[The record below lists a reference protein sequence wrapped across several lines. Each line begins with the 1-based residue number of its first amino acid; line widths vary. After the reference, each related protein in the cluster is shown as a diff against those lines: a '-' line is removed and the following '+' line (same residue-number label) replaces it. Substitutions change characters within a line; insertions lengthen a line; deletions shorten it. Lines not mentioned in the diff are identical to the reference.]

1 MTQDLLRATRDI
13 WNENADFW
21 DERGGDDGL
30 PMQRALIA
38 PITERLLDLKRGER
52 VLEIACGNGAFAR
65 RMAALGARVVACDF
79 AETFIERAKARTTN
93 NAVEYRVIDATDE
106 AALRALGAQSFD
118 AAVCAMGMMDMPE
131 IEPLLRALSQ
141 LLKPRARFVFS
152 IMHPCFNSTAG
163 MKMVVERE
171 ENRDGELVTV
181 HAIKISQYATPTT
194 YKGTGIIG
202 QPAPQYYFH
211 RPLNALFGAC
221 FRAGFVLDALEEP
234 TYDARAQPS
243 RPFSWENY
251 HEIPPVLIA
260 RVQLSQNTIG
270 TQDAD

>member
-1 MTQDLLRATRDI
+1 MTDDILRATRAI
-13 WNENADFW
+13 WNENAAFW

-30 PMQRALIA
+30 IMQRALIA
-38 PITERLLDLKRGER
+38 PITERLLDLKPDER
-52 VLEIACGNGAFAR
+52 VLDVACGNGAFAR
-65 RMAALGARVVACDF
+65 RMAALGARVIAIDF
-79 AETFIERAKARTTN
+79 AETFVERAKARTVE
-93 NAVEYRVIDATDE
+93 NADRIEYRVIDATDE
-106 AALRALGAQSFD
+106 TALLALGAQSFD
-118 AAVCAMGMMDMPE
+118 AAVCTMGLMDMPE
-131 IEPLLRALSQ
+131 IDPLLRALSQ

-171 ENRDGELVTV
+171 ENHAGELVTV

-194 YKGTGIIG
+194 HKGIGIIG

-221 FRAGFVLDALEEP
+221 FRAGFMLDALEEP
-234 TYDARAQPS
+234 TYDANAQPN

-260 RVQLSQNTIG
+260 RVRLM
-270 TQDAD
+270 